1 MRWNNIPSDITIVP
15 MYKGKSTCET
25 LKSIRKQIA
34 DANDIPYEPRV
45 CTHKGDCMGT
55 CPACESEMRYIE
67 NQLNIRKMAG
77 KAVKIVGLATVM
89 TLAACNSIS
98 TTDSYN
104 PKLEVGDEME
114 GEILDRRR
122 IEVENLP
129 EKPFV
134 PVEDTVYAE
143 GEDLFDEIVHAECP
157 YDIVDF
163 LINNLNYPITKLKSD
178 TLVETPVV
186 VIFNVEDDGSI
197 SNVRVKEPV
206 HPDFDKE
213 AIRVVQK
220 MENWKPAMS
229 NGRLVR
235 SKFHVTIM
243 FPLIPEPSIPQYANS
258 PTLMGLIA
266 RDDTDSTSCKKE
278 MVAKSESEDDDD
290 DMIMGMIVE
299 QKPVFP
305 GGQKALMEFLKS
317 NLVYPKAAQD
327 SSIQGRVIVRFTIEK
342 DGSIT
347 DVEVVRGVH
356 PALDEEA
363 VRVVSMM
370 PKWKPGTQMGDTVR
384 TKFTLPVFFKI
395 NQEESKK

>member
-1 MRWNNIPSDITIVP
+1 
-15 MYKGKSTCET
+15 
-25 LKSIRKQIA
+25 
-34 DANDIPYEPRV
+34 
-45 CTHKGDCMGT
+45 MGT

-77 KAVKIVGLATVM
+77 KAVKIVGLATMM
-89 TLAACNSIS
+89 TMAACHHSIS
-98 TTDSYN
+98 TPDSFN
-104 PKLEVGDEME
+104 PKMEAEDEME
-114 GEILDRRR
+114 GEIVDRRR

-178 TLVETPVV
+178 TLVEIPVV

-235 SKFHVTIM
+235 SKFHVTILLHSM
-243 FPLIPEPSIPQYANS
+243 PEPSIPQYANM
-258 PTLMGLIA
+258 PVLGFMDRGE
-266 RDDTDSTSCKKE
+266 DKDSTSCKKE
-278 MVAKSESEDDDD
+278 MVSKSESDDDDDD

-327 SSIQGRVIVRFTIEK
+327 SSIQGRVIVRFTVEK

-347 DVEVVRGVH
+347 DVEVARGIY

-370 PKWKPGTQMGDTVR
+370 PKWQPAMRKGEPIR
-384 TKFTLPVFFKI
+384 SKFTLPIYFRLAD
-395 NQEESKK
+395 EEKKKDIQTGSE

>member
-1 MRWNNIPSDITIVP
+1 

-34 DANDIPYEPRV
+34 DANEIPYEPRV

-89 TLAACNSIS
+89 TLTACNSIS

-114 GEILDRRR
+114 GEIVDRRR

-163 LINNLNYPITKLKSD
+163 LINNLNYPIARLKSD
-178 TLVETPVV
+178 TRVEIPVV

-197 SNVRVKEPV
+197 SNVRVKDPV
-206 HPDFDKE
+206 HPDLDKE
-213 AIRVVQK
+213 AISVVQK
-220 MENWKPAMS
+220 MPRWKPAMS

-243 FPLIPEPSIPQYANS
+243 FPNIPYPEPNYQSDS
-258 PTLMGLIA
+258 LVTTLGLV
-266 RDDTDSTSCKKE
+266 RCNVDSTSSKKE
-278 MVAKSESEDDDD
+278 MGSKSDSNYDDDD

-317 NLVYPKAAQD
+317 NLVYPKAARD
-327 SSIQGRVIVRFTIEK
+327 SSIQGRVMVKFTVEK

>member
-1 MRWNNIPSDITIVP
+1 
-15 MYKGKSTCET
+15 MYKGKKTCET

-34 DANDIPYEPRV
+34 DANEIPYEPVV

-89 TLAACNSIS
+89 TLTACNSIS

-114 GEILDRRR
+114 GEIVDRRR

-163 LINNLNYPITKLKSD
+163 LINNLNYPIARLKSD
-178 TLVETPVV
+178 TRVEIPVV

-197 SNVRVKEPV
+197 SNVRVKDPV
-206 HPDFDKE
+206 HPDLDKE
-213 AIRVVQK
+213 AISVVQK
-220 MENWKPAMS
+220 MPRWKPAMS

-243 FPLIPEPSIPQYANS
+243 FPNIPYPEPNYQSDS
-258 PTLMGLIA
+258 LVTTLGLV
-266 RDDTDSTSCKKE
+266 RCDVDSTSSKKE
-278 MVAKSESEDDDD
+278 MGSKSDSNYDDDD

-317 NLVYPKAAQD
+317 NLVYPKAARD
-327 SSIQGRVIVRFTIEK
+327 SSIQGRVIVKFTVEK

-384 TKFTLPVFFKI
+384 TKFTLPVLFKI

>member
-1 MRWNNIPSDITIVP
+1 
-15 MYKGKSTCET
+15 MYKGKKTCET

-77 KAVKIVGLATVM
+77 KAVKIVGLATMM
-89 TLAACNSIS
+89 TMAACNSIS
-98 TTDSYN
+98 STDRFN
-104 PKLEVGDEME
+104 PNMEVDAGDEME
-114 GEILDRRR
+114 GEIVDFRRVG
-122 IEVENLP
+122 VEDLP

-235 SKFHVTIM
+235 SKFHVTILLHSM
-243 FPLIPEPSIPQYANS
+243 PEPSIPQYANM
-258 PTLMGLIA
+258 PILGFMDRGE
-266 RDDTDSTSCKKE
+266 DKDSTSCKKE
-278 MVAKSESEDDDD
+278 MVSKSESDDDDD
-290 DMIMGMIVE
+290 DMIVGMIVE

-305 GGQKALMEFLKS
+305 GGQKAMMEFLKS

-327 SSIQGRVIVRFTIEK
+327 SSIQGRVIVKFTVEK

-384 TKFTLPVFFKI
+384 TKFTLPVLFKI

>member
-1 MRWNNIPSDITIVP
+1 

-34 DANDIPYEPRV
+34 DANEIPYEPRV

-89 TLAACNSIS
+89 TLTACNSIS

-114 GEILDRRR
+114 GEIVDRRR

-163 LINNLNYPITKLKSD
+163 LINNLNYPIARLKSD
-178 TLVETPVV
+178 TRVEIPVV

-197 SNVRVKEPV
+197 SNVRVKDPV
-206 HPDFDKE
+206 HPDLDKE
-213 AIRVVQK
+213 AISVVQK
-220 MENWKPAMS
+220 MPRWKPAMS

-243 FPLIPEPSIPQYANS
+243 FPNIPYPEPNYQSDS
-258 PTLMGLIA
+258 LVTTLGLV
-266 RDDTDSTSCKKE
+266 RCDVDSTSSKKE
-278 MVAKSESEDDDD
+278 MGSKSDSNYDDDD

-317 NLVYPKAAQD
+317 NLVYPKAARD
-327 SSIQGRVIVRFTIEK
+327 SSIQGRVIVKFTVEK

-384 TKFTLPVFFKI
+384 TKFTLPVLFKI

>member
-1 MRWNNIPSDITIVP
+1 
-15 MYKGKSTCET
+15 MYKGKKTCET

-34 DANDIPYEPRV
+34 DANEIPYEPVV

-77 KAVKIVGLATVM
+77 KAVKIVGLATMM
-89 TLAACNSIS
+89 TMAACNSIS

-114 GEILDRRR
+114 GEIVDRRR

-163 LINNLNYPITKLKSD
+163 LINNLNHPITKLNP
-178 TLVETPVV
+178 ETPNEIPVV
-186 VIFNVEDDGSI
+186 VIFNVDEDGSI
-197 SNVRVKEPV
+197 SNVRVKDPV

-220 MENWKPAMS
+220 MEKWTPAMS
-229 NGRLVR
+229 NGRQVR

-243 FPLIPEPSIPQYANS
+243 FLNIPYPEPNYQSDS
-258 PTLMGLIA
+258 LVTTLGLV
-266 RDDTDSTSCKKE
+266 RCDVDSTSSKKE
-278 MVAKSESEDDDD
+278 MGSKSESDDDDDD
-290 DMIMGMIVE
+290 DMIMGMIVGE
-299 QKPVFP
+299 HRAEFP
-305 GGQKALMEFLKS
+305 GGDRALLDFLKS

-327 SSIQGRVIVRFTIEK
+327 SSIQGRVIVRFTVEK

-347 DVEVVRGVH
+347 DVEVARSVYPV
-356 PALDEEA
+356 LDEEA

-370 PKWKPGTQMGDTVR
+370 PKWQPAMRKGDPIR
-384 TKFTLPVFFKI
+384 SKFSLPIYFRLAD
-395 NQEESKK
+395 EEKKKDIQTGSE